1 MPVTRIC
8 AGNVDP
14 AALTSACYGD
24 SGGPFVILD
33 ASTNAYYIAGIVSY
47 GVFSGSIQCGGKI
60 INFFFLI
67 ICFKHFF

>member
-1 MPVTRIC
+1 MPVTQIC

-14 AALTSACYGD
+14 AAPADSCQGD

-47 GVFSGSIQCGGKI
+47 GYQCGGKI

-67 ICFKHFF
+67 KKEEVSSFKS